1 MVPDDVAEQAK
12 ELISEFIVN
21 TEPGDIE
28 PSSEY
33 TLRDK
38 IRLVVECLLFTWFMP
53 GKRWH
58 RNKAEE
64 E

>member
-1 MVPDDVAEQAK
+1 MVPEEVAEQAK
-12 ELISEFIVN
+12 ELISEFIGN
-21 TEPGDIE
+21 TEPDEIE

-33 TLRDK
+33 TLKDK
-38 IRLVVECLLFTWFMP
+38 IRLVLECLLFTWFMP

-58 RNKAEE
+58 RNKPEE